1 MLGLDTAVP
10 QYEKS
15 RSEQLDLFI
24 RERKR
29 GGRGNES
36 IVGSR
41 NFLRGESGQFHRRD
55 HPPEATIST
64 ELTLISSASLLVV
77 ADKGWRWREASSRP
91 TLTPFVSQK

>member
-41 NFLRGESGQFHRRD
+41 NFLRGESGQFHR
-55 HPPEATIST
+55 
-64 ELTLISSASLLVV
+64 
-77 ADKGWRWREASSRP
+77 
-91 TLTPFVSQK
+91 